1 MNLDAIDANLLV
13 VFNAMSGEGN
23 VTLAAQRLGISQPA
37 MSNALA
43 RLRRLF
49 DDPLFVRT
57 PGGMR
62 PTPFAERLVEPIA
75 QACRLFEAALQTDS
89 GFDPATAAP
98 RNFTLYLSDIG
109 ELVFLPRVLREL
121 RRVAPRMRVAVRRV
135 PESGIVDAMAAGE
148 ADLAIGI
155 FPAMGAGMYQQAL
168 YEDGFVCIARRD
180 HPQIKSRLSTSL
192 YLSAPHAVVAASGTT
207 HESVVDKALGGH
219 RLKRQVAVSV
229 PHFLPLPSIVAQTDA
244 IATIPARM
252 VSALPIG
259 PELKVLNLPFKTPKI
274 EIRQYWHERYHH
286 DAANRWLR
294 ELIAR
299 MLQE

>member
-1 MNLDAIDANLLV
+1 MNLNAIDANLLV
-13 VFNAMSGEGN
+13 VFNAMAKERN
-23 VTLAAQRLGISQPA
+23 VTLSAQRLGISQPA

-57 PGGMR
+57 PKGMQ
-62 PTPFAERLVEPIA
+62 PTPFAERLVEPVA
-75 QACRLFEAALQTDS
+75 HACMLLETALQTDS
-89 GFDPATAAP
+89 GFDPASAAP
-98 RNFTLYLSDIG
+98 RSFTLYLSDIG
-109 ELVFLPRVLREL
+109 EMVFLPKVLHEI
-121 RRVAPRMRVAVRRV
+121 RRLAPRMGVAVRRV
-135 PESGIVDAMAAGE
+135 PESGMVEAMAAGE
-148 ADLAIGI
+148 ADLAVGI
-155 FPAMGAGMYQQAL
+155 FPVMGAGMYQQAL

-192 YLSAPHAVVAASGTT
+192 YLSVPHAVVAASGTT
-207 HESVVDKALGGH
+207 HESVVEKALGGQ

-259 PELKVLNLPFKTPKI
+259 PQLKVLKLPFKTPKI

-294 ELIAR
+294 ELVAR
-299 MLQE
+299 LLQE